1 MIPKFIS
8 RSTSTASTALPSV
21 YNLPNEQQTS
31 HQNHF
36 CIAHLTMAS
45 KLPQQCL
52 TRARLPSTCLR
63 SIRLTSTS
71 STTPSIPPLLL
82 KLRSDLKTA
91 MKSKDT
97 ARLNVLKGLLADIT
111 NASKTSIPA
120 KTDMQIVSLLRK
132 RSTASKAAAEEFKA
146 AKRDDLVEKEEEQ
159 VRIMEGYVG
168 EIVVVGEEEIKT
180 SLRALKSEMNRE
192 GSKVDKGSLIRKL
205 IGPGGKFDGQ
215 NIEAKTVARLVQA
228 ELGS

>member
-1 MIPKFIS
+1 
-8 RSTSTASTALPSV
+8 
-21 YNLPNEQQTS
+21 
-31 HQNHF
+31 
-36 CIAHLTMAS
+36 
-45 KLPQQCL
+45 
-52 TRARLPSTCLR
+52 
-63 SIRLTSTS
+63 
-71 STTPSIPPLLL
+71 
-82 KLRSDLKTA
+82 

-111 NASKTSIPA
+111 NASKTATPA

-159 VRIMEGYVG
+159 VRILDTYAG
-168 EIVVVGEEEIKT
+168 EVAVVSEEEIKA
-180 SLRALKSEMNRE
+180 SLKELKTKMDKE

-205 IGPGGKFDGQ
+205 IGPGGKYDGQ

-228 ELGS
+228 ELGA